1 MKGRI
6 ITDIGQVSVD
16 TDVIAKYAGM
26 AAVECFGVVGM
37 AMISV
42 KDGLVKLL
50 KRESMTKGVG
60 VTVNEDNQST
70 IDFHIIT
77 VYGINIATI
86 ADNLMNNVKYKVE
99 AFTGMKVEKINIY
112 VEGVRVID

>member
-42 KDGLVKLL
+42 KAVSYTHLTLP
-50 KRESMTKGVG
+50 
-60 VTVNEDNQST
+60 T
-70 IDFHIIT
+70 INP
-77 VYGINIATI
+77 V
-86 ADNLMNNVKYKVE
+86 
-99 AFTGMKVEKINIY
+99 
-112 VEGVRVID
+112 

>member
-37 AMISV
+37 AMTG
-42 KDGLVKLL
+42 D
-50 KRESMTKGVG
+50 E
-60 VTVNEDNQST
+60 
-70 IDFHIIT
+70 
-77 VYGINIATI
+77 IAEMRYRRFR
-86 ADNLMNNVKYKVE
+86 AL
-99 AFTGMKVEKINIY
+99 
-112 VEGVRVID
+112 